1 MYGSQIG
8 KCPTTDKLLLEIR
21 NRVDREVNSENPV
34 VPLFLSVAI
43 SDYWDCAFQVR
54 NMKQLATLQGSIDL
68 ILAAA
73 SASDKPELRSE
84 EIAFKK
90 HCKVVNSDKAAPSES
105 VLSWEKTLIHNIT

>member
-1 MYGSQIG
+1 MGNDPRFSQLLMEIVDVVLEMYGSQIG

-21 NRVDREVNSENPV
+21 NRVDREV
-34 VPLFLSVAI
+34 
-43 SDYWDCAFQVR
+43 R
-54 NMKQLATLQGSIDL
+54 NMRQLATLQGSIDL

-84 EIAFKK
+84 EVAFKE
-90 HCKVVNSDKAAPSES
+90 HCRRNKEIATSNPSDT

>member
-1 MYGSQIG
+1 MWDTGLPFSTKVYHFFF
-8 KCPTTDKLLLEIR
+8 CCY
-21 NRVDREVNSENPV
+21 
-34 VPLFLSVAI
+34 F
-43 SDYWDCAFQVR
+43 WDCAFQVR